1 MSMISVKTYEAPK
14 VNRREAL
21 RYAGVKESS
30 PEMEALL
37 DECLKLADGKL
48 SYRVCWAEYPVAM
61 DGEELDLGFVKLQ
74 SHSLMRNLQG
84 CSRIVLFAA
93 TIGMEMDR
101 LIARYARVSPAKSH
115 MLQAVGVE
123 RIESLCDLFNDEI
136 TQAAGG
142 CTRPR
147 FSPGYGDVNITVQR
161 DVFRAL
167 DLSKTLGIILNDNCF
182 MVPSKSV
189 TAIIGVGERRDA

>member
-1 MSMISVKTYEAPK
+1 MVHARRFAAPEI
-14 VNRREAL
+14 NWREAL
-21 RYAGVKESS
+21 RYAGVKEST

-37 DECLKLADGKL
+37 DECLRLAEGKL
-48 SYRVCWAEYPVAM
+48 SYQVCWAEFPVKRE
-61 DGEELDLGFVKLQ
+61 GERLNLGFVQLESK
-74 SHSLMRNLQG
+74 SLAHNLQG
-84 CSRIVLFAA
+84 CDRVTLFAA

-136 TQAAGG
+136 TRLVEAEGG
-142 CTRPR
+142 FTRPR
-147 FSPGYGDVNITVQR
+147 YSPGYGDVDITVQR

-167 DLSKTLGIILNDNCF
+167 NCTRTIGITLNENCF

-189 TAIIGVGERRDA
+189 TALIGAGRRER